1 MNRNLIEA
9 IKAYSTKDFKE
20 LHRILSEFSKPTL
33 ISILIDLLTIYFNDK
48 NSSKLRE
55 LVTLWL
61 CGWEPNME
69 KLGYNGYRMVFPLG
83 IKEWCEV
90 KPQNT
95 DSVKRKLNGGGS
107 FNDYTWERFKKDLE
121 NNPTILSSGFV
132 QGKIVFI
139 FEFRFKCLKEKLENV
154 LNERFKSGRGRGEYL
169 RSAQFS
175 FTDYKNCDSFR
186 LAFLREDW
194 INYKGYLS
202 NELRK
207 YFETWKA

>member
-1 MNRNLIEA
+1 
-9 IKAYSTKDFKE
+9 
-20 LHRILSEFSKPTL
+20 
-33 ISILIDLLTIYFNDK
+33 
-48 NSSKLRE
+48 
-55 LVTLWL
+55 
-61 CGWEPNME
+61 ME

-107 FNDYTWERFKKDLE
+107 FNDYTRERFKKDLE

-139 FEFRFKCLKEKLENV
+139 FEFSFECLKEKLENV
-154 LNERFKSGRGRGEYL
+154 LNKRFRSGRGRGEYL

-175 FTDYKNCDSFR
+175 FTDYKNCNSLR

-194 INYKGYLS
+194 INYKNYLS
-202 NELRK
+202 NELRNC
-207 YFETWKA
+207 FETWKA